1 MIVSFFV
8 PMKKIPTMT
17 HQQKDITVKGGKPIV
32 YESAELK
39 AVRAKYEAYLAG
51 HVPDRMLRGPLRLI
65 TKWCFPLSGKHRD
78 GEYKTTKPDTDN
90 LVKMVKDVMT
100 DLHYWRDDAQVAS
113 EVIEKFWASLPG
125 LYIYI
130 EELSDD
136 G

>member
-1 MIVSFFV
+1 
-8 PMKKIPTMT
+8 MT
-17 HQQKDITVKGGKPIV
+17 HQQKDITVRGGKPIV

-39 AVRAKYEAYLAG
+39 AVRAKYEACLAG
-51 HVPDRMLRGPLRLI
+51 HVPDRMLQGPLRLI

-100 DLHYWRDDAQVAS
+100 DLHYWKDDAQVAS
-113 EVIEKFWASLPG
+113 EIIEKFWAKMPG
-125 LYIYI
+125 LYVYI